1 MSQIS
6 NFSII
11 IYAQLQG
18 LCLVLVSYLLY
29 ATIRHN
35 KRESRHINGFLPTIH
50 IIYIAYF
57 IEDFLSLYLSVKK
70 PANIPLVTFLCVLI
84 YLTGKVT
91 PLLWM
96 LFAET
101 QTGGKIG
108 TDKKLRLYVSIP
120 TIIFCILIV
129 SSPWTGW
136 IFKLNED
143 GVYFRS
149 ALFYVG
155 IFLDAVYYIGEAAL
169 SLHRYKN
176 VPIKHEKRINV
187 AYACYSIPVFV
198 ALVAQTFFNIQLRG
212 IGTVIALALAYEAI
226 VQATAKD
233 HMHLVN
239 GLTEDFSCVF
249 LVDVDMDICRVVRI
263 TPEFVKRFGNE
274 SREVHYS
281 EIVSENIRR
290 HVPENDR
297 AEVMK
302 EFDAD
307 RVYSMLKT
315 KNSYSI
321 TYRIERP
328 DSVEIYNRAKFVKMD
343 LGEGRF
349 FLFGI
354 KDDDAEIRSEL
365 YEVAENHARE
375 DLVSVLAED
384 YRSLYLY
391 NFSEDKIVVAEYRA
405 KSDAWA
411 SSGKNISR
419 EIKDYKA
426 FFDKMVHPEDRKLI
440 MFLEDKYSLL
450 KELASK
456 KRKTV
461 VFRQLIDGEYRYVE
475 LLVAKAEP
483 VFEPPVNVALGFKEI
498 DAVYREKIE
507 QSKKL
512 AEALEKADVAS
523 KAKSNFL
530 FSISHDIRTPMNAII
545 GFTDIAKKNMDNSDK
560 VADCLDKIQT
570 SGQHLLNLI
579 NNVLDMSHIEAGKLQ
594 GEVKLIDIQEEG
606 EAIVTICRGM
616 AEDNDITFNFAK
628 RDIKNRAVYADV
640 LHLNQIMM
648 NICSNAIKYTEP
660 GGVVSFTIRE
670 LKNAEKGYAKF
681 SFVVEDNGIGM
692 SPEFLETVYDPF
704 TRSRTA
710 TTSGIQGT
718 GLGMAI
724 VKHLVEYMGGTINIE
739 SRLGEGTTVSVV
751 LSFKLK
757 KRIKNSDENLN
768 EEVSLAGRKVL
779 VAEDNELNR
788 EIIEA
793 ILLEKEMQ
801 VEMVE
806 NGKEA
811 LDIIVDKG
819 IDYYAC
825 VLMDIQMPVMDGYA
839 ATKEIRKLKDG
850 EHLPIIALSANAF
863 VEDKRKSLGAGMN
876 AHIAKPINVGELM
889 GAIRKSIKES
899 KS

>member
-1 MSQIS
+1 MPQI
-6 NFSII
+6 NRFSII
-11 IYAQLQG
+11 SYAQLQG
-18 LCLVLVSYLLY
+18 LCLIIVAYLLY
-29 ATIRHN
+29 ATIQHN
-35 KRESRHINGFLPTIH
+35 KRESRHISAFLPAIH

-57 IEDFLSLYLSVKK
+57 LEDFFSVYLPTKTPV
-70 PANIPLVTFLCVLI
+70 NLPLLTFLCVLI

-101 QTGGKIG
+101 QTNGRIG

-120 TIIFCILIV
+120 TIIFSVLIV
-129 SSPWTGW
+129 SSPWTGL
-136 IFKLNED
+136 IFKLNEE
-143 GVYFRS
+143 GIYYRS
-149 ALFYVG
+149 PLFYAGV
-155 IFLDAVYYIGEAAL
+155 FLDAVYYIAESCL
-169 SLHRYKN
+169 SLHRYKK
-176 VPIKHEKRINV
+176 VPIISEKRINM
-187 AYACYSIPVFV
+187 AYACYSIPIFA
-198 ALVAQTFFNIQLRG
+198 ALVAQTFFNVSLRG
-212 IGTVIALALAYEAI
+212 VGTVIALVLAYEAI
-226 VQATAKD
+226 VEATSKD
-233 HMHLVN
+233 HLHLVN

-263 TPEFVKRFGNE
+263 TPEFMKIFGNE

-281 EIVSENIRR
+281 EIVTGNIKR
-290 HVPENDR
+290 HVPESDR
-297 AEVMK
+297 DEVMK

-315 KNSYSI
+315 KDSYSI

-328 DSVEIYNRAKFVKMD
+328 DGVEIYNRAKFVKMN

-354 KDDDAEIRSEL
+354 KDSDEEIRSEL

-375 DLVSVLAED
+375 DLVSILSED

-405 KSDAWA
+405 KN
-411 SSGKNISR
+411 GTEEKHGRN
-419 EIKDYKA
+419 EKTVKDYKT
-426 FFDKMVHPEDRKLI
+426 FFKEMVHPEDKKLVT
-440 MFLEDKYSLL
+440 FLEDKYSLL
-450 KELASK
+450 RELASK

-461 VFRQLIDGEYRYVE
+461 IFRQLIDGEYRYVE

-498 DAVYREKIE
+498 DAVYRDKIE

-512 AEALEKADVAS
+512 SEALEKADVAS
-523 KAKSNFL
+523 KAKSSFL
-530 FSISHDIRTPMNAII
+530 FSMSHDIRTPMNAII
-545 GFTDIAKKNMDNSDK
+545 GFTDIAKKNMDDRNK

-594 GEVKLIDIQEEG
+594 GEVKLMDVQEEG

-616 AEDNDITFNFAK
+616 AEDNDITFNFSK
-628 RDIKNRAVYADV
+628 RDIKNSAVYADV
-640 LHLNQIMM
+640 LHFNQIMM

-660 GGVVSFTIRE
+660 GGVVSFTIKE

-704 TRSRTA
+704 TRSRSA

-724 VKHLVEYMGGTINIE
+724 VKRLVEYMGGTIDIE

-757 KRIKNSDENLN
+757 KRIKSSDEELY
-768 EEVSLAGRKVL
+768 ETVSLEGRRIL
-779 VAEDNELNR
+779 IAEDNELNR

-793 ILLEKEMQ
+793 ILLEQK
-801 VEMVE
+801 VLVDMVE

-811 LDIIVDKG
+811 VDIIAGNG
-819 IDYYAC
+819 IDYYSC
-825 VLMDIQMPVMDGYA
+825 VLMDIQMPEMDGYA
-839 ATKEIRKLKDG
+839 ATKEIRRMENGDR
-850 EHLPIIALSANAF
+850 LPIIALSANAF
-863 VEDKRKSLGAGMN
+863 VEDKRKSLRAGMN

-889 GAIRKSIKES
+889 GAIRKSIKEA
-899 KS
+899 KQ